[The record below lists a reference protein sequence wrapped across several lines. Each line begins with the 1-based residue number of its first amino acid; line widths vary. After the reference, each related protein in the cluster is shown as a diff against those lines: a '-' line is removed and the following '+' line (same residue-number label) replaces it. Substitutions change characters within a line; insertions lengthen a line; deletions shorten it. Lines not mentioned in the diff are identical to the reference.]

1 MKLIVGL
8 GNPGNKY
15 RKNRHNLGF
24 MVVDLFVKNLG
35 LSWRYSPD
43 WIAFYAKDNNVYLK
57 PSTFMN
63 KSGVSVA
70 ALANFYNIDSKDV
83 LIIYDDV
90 DLPPGKLRLA
100 FNGLSAGH
108 HGIDSVIECLGG
120 VEFARLRIG
129 IGSPR
134 RVLGEA
140 GRPSSEA
147 TDGKQSEK
155 NGKGYTKEVSDY
167 VLEDFNKEEEK
178 RLPELIKNCE
188 EAINSYISDGI
199 EATMNKFN

>member
-8 GNPGNKY
+8 GNPGAKY
-15 RKNRHNLGF
+15 GKNRHNLGF
-24 MVVDLFVKNLG
+24 MVVDLFVKNFG

-43 WIAFYAKDNNVYLK
+43 WIAFYAKDKNVYLK

-63 KSGVSVA
+63 KSGVSIA
-70 ALANFYNIDSKDV
+70 ALANFYNIDSKDI
-83 LIIYDDV
+83 LIIYDEV
-90 DLPPGKLRLA
+90 DLPLGKIRLA

-108 HGIDSVIECLGG
+108 HGIDSIIECLGG
-120 VEFARLRIG
+120 VEFARLRVG
-129 IGSPR
+129 IG
-134 RVLGEA
+134 
-140 GRPSSEA
+140 RPEKSE
-147 TDGKQSEK
+147 
-155 NGKGYTKEVSDY
+155 KGYTKEVSDY

-178 RLPELIKNCE
+178 RLPGLIKNCE